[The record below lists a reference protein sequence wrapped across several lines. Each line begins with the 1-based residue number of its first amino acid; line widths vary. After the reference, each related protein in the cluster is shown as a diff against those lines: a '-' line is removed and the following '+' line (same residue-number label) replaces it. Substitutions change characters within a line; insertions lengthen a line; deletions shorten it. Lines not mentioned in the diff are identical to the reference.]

1 MDGEIMAINQ
11 HDQQVFQEAL
21 YSANQGNVDAMAKV
35 GEYYIEGIGV
45 VKNYEEAVKWLTIAS
60 EYGNPYA
67 QWRLGFLYEYG
78 GGVEKDEDKAF
89 QLYMSSAQQG
99 VPEGQ
104 YRVGKILNKRRKRDE
119 AAEYYKLA
127 APYYAPAACALTW
140 SLIFDKYKDSEPI
153 DVEEAQKWARTTYQL
168 SIRDKDYFTLR
179 NLEAIYDANTDT
191 FHFPPHI
198 NKYLANQ
205 AAGCLV
211 PSLVALVI
219 MALIIMI

>member
-1 MDGEIMAINQ
+1 MAINQ

-35 GEYYIEGIGV
+35 GEYYKEGIGV

-60 EYGNPYA
+60 EYGNPHA

-78 GGVEKDEDKAF
+78 EGVEKDEDRAL
-89 QLYMSSAQQG
+89 QLYMSSAQQN

-104 YRVGKILNKRRKRDE
+104 YYVGELLQKRRKKDE
-119 AAEYYKLA
+119 AAEFFRLA
-127 APYYAPAACALTW
+127 APYYGPAAFQLTQY
-140 SLIFDKYKDSEPI
+140 LIFDKYRANEPI

-179 NLEAIYDANTDT
+179 LLDTIYDANTDT

-198 NKYLANQ
+198 NKYLASQ
-205 AAGCLV
+205 ASGCLV
-211 PSLVALVI
+211 PILVALVI